1 MWKIYYIFWIFEFF
15 WYLLIF
21 DVSFGFVAL
30 QGPGGWPPAARATP
44 VPRLGIDKPPLTSA
58 IEAKRSARNRILA
71 SLGGRPHG
79 RSKSLCRFGELFPR
93 VPTTLYLA
101 VHVFKCLQF
110 YWYHVVSE
118 SFKSPNPDLLS
129 RYPFCKSVWRVYDVW
144 LLKIHSCQVW
154 HCQHGSGESKYLINM
169 NH

>member
-1 MWKIYYIFWIFEFF
+1 MLKLYYIFWI
-15 WYLLIF
+15 LLISF
-21 DVSFGFVAL
+21 DFWCLFRL
-30 QGPGGWPPAARATP
+30 RRPPGPGGLTTSGPCTP

-101 VHVFKCLQF
+101 VHVFKCFSSTGIML
-110 YWYHVVSE
+110 Y
-118 SFKSPNPDLLS
+118 LS
-129 RYPFCKSVWRVYDVW
+129 HSRVRT
-144 LLKIHSCQVW
+144 LICFPGTLFASR
-154 HCQHGSGESKYLINM
+154 SGEFMMSGCSKFILAKFGIASMDQANQ
-169 NH
+169 NI